1 MRHRIFSDK
10 ISHCIFIF
18 PLHFKRAQL
27 VFAYFNCA
35 GRNFWISSYEK
46 SNNVCIV
53 INYYIIASING
64 TFLVNGNYVLW
75 PAICRHKNVQRPV
88 AAHLKICF
96 WKSIKIIIKLLM
108 GWKLILSSH
117 SGH

>member
-1 MRHRIFSDK
+1 V
-10 ISHCIFIF
+10 
-18 PLHFKRAQL
+18 LAE
-27 VFAYFNCA
+27 
-35 GRNFWISSYEK
+35 NFWISSYEK

-117 SGH
+117 SGHWLCCHADGGYL